1 MPLKDKKLPLL
12 KAFSHSRA
20 GKGTVLTS
28 PTTSLWLAI
37 IFVALIFALGSIQR
51 TVSKA
56 EEEAN
61 SKNIVRSGFLSD
73 APEKEP
79 EFQPPPN
86 PDLFTFREQ
95 EAEEIVLEAIP
106 FEKEV
111 EPIELKPI
119 DVNIQLEMPEALK
132 GMGKS
137 SSAE

>member
-1 MPLKDKKLPLL
+1 MLKG
-12 KAFSHSRA
+12 FSTSGA
-20 GKGTVLTS
+20 GKGTALTS

-61 SKNIVRSGFLSD
+61 PNNIVRSGYLSD

-79 EFQPPPN
+79 QIQPPPN
-86 PDLFTFREQ
+86 PDLISFRDQ
-95 EAEEIVLEAIP
+95 GAEEIILEAIQL
-106 FEKEV
+106 EKEV

-119 DVNIQLEMPEALK
+119 DLDLKLEVPEELQ
-132 GMGKS
+132 GPEDS
-137 SSAE
+137 SFFE